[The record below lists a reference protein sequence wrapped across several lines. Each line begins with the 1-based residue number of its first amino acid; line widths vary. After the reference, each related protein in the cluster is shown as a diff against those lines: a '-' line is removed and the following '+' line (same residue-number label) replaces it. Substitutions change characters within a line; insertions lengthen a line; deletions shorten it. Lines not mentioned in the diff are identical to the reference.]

1 MSAIGGQYIAAE
13 THSAEDMAKMVGT
26 IDVVYEA
33 TGASSVAFDV
43 LKHLGPNAVFVFTG
57 VPGRKGPIPVD
68 TDEIM
73 RNMVLNNQLVLGS
86 VNAPPQAFQSA
97 IQHLGIFAQRWPET
111 LRSMIA
117 ARFPLERALDA
128 LQGKPGGIKNVV
140 AVAT

>member
-1 MSAIGGQYIAAE
+1 
-13 THSAEDMAKMVGT
+13 MVGP

-43 LKHLGPNAVFVFTG
+43 LKHLGPNAVFVLTG
-57 VPGRKGPIPVD
+57 MPGRTAPIPVD
-68 TDEIM
+68 TDQIM

-97 IQHLGIFAQRWPET
+97 IQHLGVFAQRWPGALCSVIT
-111 LRSMIA
+111 

-128 LQGKPGGIKNVV
+128 LQDQAGAVKNVV
-140 AVAT
+140 TVAS